1 MSGKAAGG
9 LAVVAGLGGVIII
22 TALSAV
28 VGVSKDAFA
37 GGVDGSLKPGT
48 VPAEYSA
55 MVTAAG
61 SQCPAAPTAIIAA
74 QLHAE
79 SNFNRQAVSPVG
91 AQGISQFMPATWAVY
106 GRDEN
111 ADGTAD
117 PFDPVDAIAAQGRYD
132 CQLAVDLAPALTA
145 GKVSGDLTQLMLA
158 AYNAGP
164 GAVLWAGGIPQNGE
178 TEVYVAK
185 IMADAGSY
193 TLNTGSQGTPFG
205 AAAVAAARHYLGTP
219 YVWGGGGPT
228 GATGGGFDCSGL
240 TQYAIYQAS
249 GGRISLLHFTDFQL
263 TDPRATAVAV
273 SPAAFESQLTPG
285 DLVFFDNGDHSAGVY
300 HHAGIYIGGGQ
311 MIHAPQTGD
320 VVKIADLRD
329 SYWQSQ
335 SWKAVRFS

>member
-1 MSGKAAGG
+1 MSGKAVGG
-9 LAVVAGLGGVIII
+9 LAVAAGLGGVIII

-37 GGVDGSLKPGT
+37 GGVDGDLKPGT
-48 VPAEYSA
+48 VPAQYSA

-61 SQCPAAPTAIIAA
+61 SQCPAAPPAIIAA

-79 SNFNRQAVSPVG
+79 SNFGPTAVSPAG
-91 AQGISQFMPATWAVY
+91 AQGIAQFMPGTWPAY

-117 PFDPVDAIAAQGRYD
+117 PFDPADAIPAQGRYD
-132 CQLAVDLAPALTA
+132 CQLAADLAPALTA
-145 GKVSGDLTQLMLA
+145 GAISGDLTQLMLA

-164 GAVLWAGGIPQNGE
+164 GAVLSAGGIPQNGE
-178 TEVYVAK
+178 SEVYVAK
-185 IMADAGSY
+185 IIADAGSY

-205 AAAVAAARHYLGTP
+205 ATAVAAARQYLGTP

-228 GATGGGFDCSGL
+228 GPTGGGFDCSGL

-249 GGRISLLHFTDFQL
+249 GGRISLPHFTDFQQ

-273 SPAAFESQLTPG
+273 SPAAFESQLAPG
-285 DLVFFDNGDHSAGVY
+285 DVVFFDNGDHSAGVY
-300 HHAGIYIGGGQ
+300 HHAGVYIGGGQ
-311 MIHAPQTGD
+311 MIHAPQSGD
-320 VVKIADLRD
+320 VVKIADLHGA
-329 SYWQSQ
+329 YWQAQ
-335 SWKAVRFS
+335 AWKAVRFS

>member
-9 LAVVAGLGGVIII
+9 LAAAAGLGGVIII

-55 MVTAAG
+55 MVSAAG
-61 SQCPAAPTAIIAA
+61 SQCPAAPPAIIAA

-79 SNFNRQAVSPVG
+79 SNFNPTAVSPVG
-91 AQGISQFMPATWAVY
+91 AQGISQFMPGTWAAY

-132 CQLAVDLAPALTA
+132 CQLAADLGPALTA

-164 GAVLWAGGIPQNGE
+164 GAVLAAGGIPQNGE

-185 IMADAGSY
+185 IMADAGTY
-193 TLNTGSQGTPFG
+193 TLNTGGQGTPFG
-205 AAAVAAARHYLGTP
+205 AAVVAAARQYLGTP

-228 GATGGGFDCSGL
+228 GPTGGGFDCSGL

-263 TDPRATAVAV
+263 TDPRATEVAV
-273 SPAAFESQLTPG
+273 SPGAFESQLAPG

-300 HHAGIYIGGGQ
+300 HHVGLFIGGGQ

-320 VVKIADLRD
+320 VVKIADLRG

-335 SWKAVRFS
+335 SWKAVRFG